1 MTSSINPLNRYTIFG
16 VIIASKETLSNQTLL
31 VLAMAYF
38 ILFFNGQA
46 LFFFF
51 FLTCPRKGRGRGI
64 QTCDLHFIRRGSQL
78 IELPLEDPSSLF

>member
-31 VLAMAYF
+31 VPAMAYF

-46 LFFFF
+46 LFF
-51 FLTCPRKGRGRGI
+51 
-64 QTCDLHFIRRGSQL
+64 DY
-78 IELPLEDPSSLF
+78 E